1 MIMWIE
7 TNDGKIVNL
16 DYIVMIFRKES
27 DLIAIMETGEEVYL
41 GKYDTKEL
49 ADKSLKQLLSLPAF
63 RNRIHIYNNQI
74 DGSEEKTIESEVDYY
89 STDNV

>member
-1 MIMWIE
+1 MWIE
-7 TNDGKIVNL
+7 TEDGKLVNL

-27 DLIAIMETGEEVYL
+27 DLIAITETEKVYL
-41 GKYDTKEL
+41 GKYDTAEL
-49 ADKSLKQLLSLPAF
+49 ADKSLKQLLSLPVF

-74 DGSEEKTIESEVDYY
+74 NGSGEKTIAEEVDYY